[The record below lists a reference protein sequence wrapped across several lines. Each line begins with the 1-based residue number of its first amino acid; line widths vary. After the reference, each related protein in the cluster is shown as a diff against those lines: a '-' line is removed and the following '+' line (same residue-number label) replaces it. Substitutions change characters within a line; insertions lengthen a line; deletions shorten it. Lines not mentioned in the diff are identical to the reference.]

1 MPSQEKFLSAVR
13 SIPAHIR
20 VHVLLSGLT
29 SMLTEQL
36 EYVFMILGEGPFRS
50 TLNGVKREISEP
62 LAKKRDL
69 VKKYGI
75 ENDYYRSLKRAEK
88 VVHMVR
94 GD

>member
-1 MPSQEKFLSAVR
+1 MAVR
-13 SIPAHIR
+13 SIPTHIR

-29 SMLTEQL
+29 RMLTEQL
-36 EYVFMILGEGPFRS
+36 ENVCLILGEGPFRS
-50 TLNGVKREISEP
+50 TVKKVKKEITEP
-62 LAKKRDL
+62 LANKREL

-94 GD
+94 CE

>member
-1 MPSQEKFLSAVR
+1 
-13 SIPAHIR
+13 
-20 VHVLLSGLT
+20 
-29 SMLTEQL
+29 
-36 EYVFMILGEGPFRS
+36 MILGEGPFRS
-50 TLNGVKREISEP
+50 TLNGVKREITEP

-94 GD
+94 GE